1 MNNEEKRSLFSF
13 LSIYLLSS
21 VFFMS
26 IIAFMYFER
35 EVAMLKEHC
44 SMSMS
49 KAAMEIKSDIL
60 QSYMNHEPYIFYA
73 KNKELQYA
81 ILTNEKKVFFSDL
94 KKQVPSDLEQTAY
107 HGVDR
112 SLHILKLEDKKVDLK
127 YIVVE
132 DTASIDLITQLKYK
146 IIAIF
151 LVGFFIMLTVGYF
164 LTKILLKPVKQKAQK
179 LNRFVKDSS
188 HELNTPITAL
198 MMIVAN
204 LKKQY
209 KIDEKISNQMVASTK
224 YIKQTYDKLLFNI
237 NGDIVELYDEVFD
250 LKEVVSENILFV
262 DEIAKSKEIRL
273 DSHLESCQIYMDKQ
287 SATMVVNNLISNA
300 IKYTKKRKSIYIV
313 LKECKLSIKDEGIG
327 ISKEKQNDIFARYK
341 RATNEEG
348 GFGIGL
354 DIVSTVCKKYNIEIA
369 LDSTEKVGSTFILD
383 FSHCKPIKNKTFY
396 KKL

>member
-1 MNNEEKRSLFSF
+1 MNNEEKRSLLSF

-26 IIAFMYFER
+26 IIGYMYFER
-35 EVAMLKEHC
+35 EVSMLKEHC

-49 KAAMEIKSDIL
+49 KAAMEVKSDIL
-60 QSYMNHEPYIFYA
+60 QSYMNQIPYVFKA
-73 KNKELQYA
+73 NNQELNYA
-81 ILTNEKKVFFSDL
+81 ILTDHKKIFFSNL
-94 KKQVPSDLEQTAY
+94 QKKIPKDLEQTAY
-107 HGVDR
+107 HGQDR
-112 SLHILKLEDKKVDLK
+112 SLHILKLDDKKVDLK

-132 DTASIDLITQLKYK
+132 DTTSIDLVTQLKYK
-146 IIAIF
+146 IIFIF
-151 LVGFFIMLTVGYF
+151 VVGLFIMLSIGF
-164 LTKILLKPVKQKAQK
+164 ILTRILLKPVREKAEK

-209 KIDEKISNQMVASTK
+209 KIDEKTTNQMVASTK

-237 NGDIVELYDEVFD
+237 NGDIVELYDEEFD
-250 LKEVVSENILFV
+250 LKEIVEQNILFV
-262 DEIAKSKEIRL
+262 DEIAKSKEITL
-273 DSHLESCQIYMDKQ
+273 YSQVETCKVYMDKQ

-300 IKYTKKRKSIYIV
+300 IKYTKKRKSISIE
-313 LKECKLSIKDEGIG
+313 LKKCKLLIKDEGIG
-327 ISKEKQNDIFARYK
+327 ISKELQESIFSRYK

-354 DIVSTVCKKYNIEIA
+354 DIVSSVCKKYDIDIT
-369 LDSTEKVGSTFILD
+369 LDSIETKGSSFILD
-383 FSHCKPIKNKTFY
+383 FSHCKLLGNQN
-396 KKL
+396 